1 MVKIARKNR
10 YETSVNDTDRYDL
23 LEPDI
28 IKDSIINEVQ
38 TQAGSKEEPAEFE
51 SVQFEGEIGEG
62 SIHVT

>member
-10 YETSVNDTDRYDL
+10 YETSVNDSDRYDL

-28 IKDSIINEVQ
+28 IKDSIINEVW

-51 SVQFEGEIGEG
+51 SV
-62 SIHVT
+62 